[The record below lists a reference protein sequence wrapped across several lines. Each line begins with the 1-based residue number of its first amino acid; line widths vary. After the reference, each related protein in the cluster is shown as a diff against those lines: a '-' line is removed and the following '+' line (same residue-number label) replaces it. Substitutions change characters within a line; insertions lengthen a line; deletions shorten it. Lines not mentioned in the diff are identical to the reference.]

1 MPVSVSRAERRS
13 RLVVEQLNDSYICG
27 VLSRL
32 GPKALLDV
40 AGLNSYQPNWSQVHI
55 QQLRRPGVHPV
66 GVLHL
71 TDGSVKASMFAKVQ
85 TADYNGP
92 QDLERELDFLSNIAP
107 LITVENPTLRSPLP
121 IAHYPELGLL
131 LMEFV
136 PGKSLKQHLFNLNLF
151 TNRVG
156 KPDLAELLLCAGR
169 WLGSLHRVTLRE
181 NAFGN
186 PLEWLLHEFEKART
200 IEAFSLYSLRTEYR
214 EMLSILQTCV
224 NLKPMFR
231 RNLCNIHGEFTPIHV
246 IVTEGAIYVVDFGN
260 SKLGYCYEDV
270 GLFTGFYD
278 CLQPWRAAAGS
289 LRIRLDAQKRLFFRG
304 YFEQSPSAFNE
315 ADKAVMRWVR
325 MVSVAR
331 MLNGWQHRYTGVGKW
346 AYSWLTL
353 GTLRD
358 RFTTLCRAELR
369 ALREMRLEIFD
380 EDACADQQSNSARC
394 ERSVDI
400 THTATGG

>member
-1 MPVSVSRAERRS
+1 LVSRAERQS
-13 RLVVEQLNDSYICG
+13 RLVVEQLNEPYICG
-27 VLSRL
+27 LLSRL

-40 AGLNSYQPNWSQVHI
+40 AGLNSYQPNWSQVHV
-55 QQLRRPGVHPV
+55 QQLSRPGVHPV

-71 TDGSVKASMFAKVQ
+71 DDGSVKTSMFAKVQ
-85 TADYNGP
+85 TADYKGP
-92 QDLERELDFLSNIAP
+92 QDLEREVDFLSNVAP

-121 IAHYPELGLL
+121 IAYYPELGLL

-136 PGKSLKQHLFNLNLF
+136 PGKSLKQHLFNLNLI

-169 WLGSLHRVTLRE
+169 WLGSLHRLTLRE
-181 NAFGN
+181 NASGN

-200 IEAFSLYSLRTEYR
+200 IEAFSLYSLRSEYR
-214 EMLSILQTCV
+214 EMLSILQRCV
-224 NLKPMFR
+224 NLKSEFR

-246 IVTEGAIYVVDFGN
+246 IVAEGAIYVVDFGN
-260 SKLGYCYEDV
+260 SKLGYCYEDL

-289 LRIRLDAQKRLFFRG
+289 LRMRLEAQKRLFARG
-304 YFEQSPSAFNE
+304 YFEQSPRAFNE
-315 ADKAVMRWVR
+315 ADTAIMRWVR

-358 RFTTLCRAELR
+358 RFTTLCRTELR

-380 EDACADQQSNSARC
+380 EDACLGEKQFNSSRC